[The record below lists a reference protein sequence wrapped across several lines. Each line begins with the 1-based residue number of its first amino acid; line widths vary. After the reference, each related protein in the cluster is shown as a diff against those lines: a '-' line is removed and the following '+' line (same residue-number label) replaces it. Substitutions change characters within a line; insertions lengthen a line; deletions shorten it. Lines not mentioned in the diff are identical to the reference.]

1 MSYVEFSAKEIV
13 KSCNIAL
20 ANQQKRVDALRER
33 RIAELMA
40 KKSWLFGQHTRD
52 SAITSMKSTPPE
64 SLGMSEWD
72 EYEYYGMMDRNRL
85 EKLKALAESA
95 PKGKDSIMLS
105 ADDAYLLK
113 EYRL

>member
-1 MSYVEFSAKEIV
+1 MSYAEFSAKEIV
-13 KSCNIAL
+13 KTCNLAL
-20 ANQQKRVDALRER
+20 ANQQKRIDEIRER

-52 SAITSMKSTPPE
+52 SAIASMKSTPPE
-64 SLGMSEWD
+64 SVGMSEWD
-72 EYEYYGMMDRNRL
+72 EYEYYAMTDKFKI

-113 EYRL
+113 EYLI